1 MKEQFKEWFEVV
13 YRDNPDAV
21 NEIVSIWQDMV
32 DDDEA
37 TWSGDEI
44 FTDFLLHNE
53 LGDGSHFFA
62 IDWKDADTLIDYL
75 DDVAERFDFE
85 FQWTD
90 ENREQDSV
98 ENLLPLAVAQLDK
111 HDVLF
116 YSLETGG
123 DLYYF
128 VAIPDVYQ
136 QDFERVSQ
144 QWGVEYTLL

>member
-1 MKEQFKEWFEVV
+1 MWLNDLILNFNGQMKIG
-13 YRDNPDAV
+13 N
-21 NEIVSIWQDMV
+21 
-32 DDDEA
+32 
-37 TWSGDEI
+37 
-44 FTDFLLHNE
+44 
-53 LGDGSHFFA
+53 
-62 IDWKDADTLIDYL
+62 
-75 DDVAERFDFE
+75 
-85 FQWTD
+85 
-90 ENREQDSV
+90 QDSV

-128 VAIPDVYQ
+128 VAIPNVYQ

>member
-1 MKEQFKEWFEVV
+1 MMWLNDLILNF
-13 YRDNPDAV
+13 NG
-21 NEIVSIWQDMV
+21 
-32 DDDEA
+32 DD
-37 TWSGDEI
+37 
-44 FTDFLLHNE
+44 
-53 LGDGSHFFA
+53 
-62 IDWKDADTLIDYL
+62 
-75 DDVAERFDFE
+75 
-85 FQWTD
+85 
-90 ENREQDSV
+90 NREQDSV

-128 VAIPDVYQ
+128 VAIPNVYQ